1 VLLFRMGDFY
11 ETFDDDAKV
20 AAEVLGI
27 ALTSRPM
34 GGADGRVPLAG
45 VPHHQLERYLDQ
57 LVAAGHRVA
66 ICEQTSLPPSQGG
79 PKGLVERRVTR
90 VVTPGTVDTGTLLE
104 GGGHNWLVALS
115 PPLGV
120 GSDARRGLAACDIT
134 TGELELQLTDLEG
147 LAGELARLAPRE
159 LLLAEDDAVD
169 LPRGL
174 DPAPLETRRPE
185 REFRP
190 AAAEEALRDALGVA
204 SLEAYGV
211 TGQEAALGAAGAIVS
226 ALERQWPA
234 ALPHLRPPRVVRPGE
249 VMPLDP
255 QTRRSLELFAGMRG
269 AGSLA
274 ESINRT
280 LTPLGARLLR
290 ARLGQPLRQA
300 APIRARLAEVAA
312 FHAAP
317 AARERLRAELR
328 GLPDLERLL
337 GRVRSGRAPARQLAQ
352 LARGLT
358 RLPALQAAARE
369 SDAEAIDLIAGDLG
383 GLEETAQAV
392 AAAIVEDPPAE
403 VGEPPTI
410 AEGAD
415 GEVDRLRSLAGGA
428 REALSALESRERE
441 RTGVA
446 SLKVGYHRVFGYYLE
461 CPRSQAE
468 RMPEDYEPRQTLAN
482 SQRFRFAPLSELEAE
497 ILGAAERLASAEHD
511 VLARLADQLRTAGRA
526 IERAAGGVARLDVAS
541 ALAALAAERQ
551 FVEPEIEE
559 RPGLAI
565 EGGRHP
571 VVETRLERGAFVPND
586 THLGGPDGPDLV
598 VLTGPNMAGKSTYL
612 RQTALI
618 VLLAQCGSFVPA
630 RAARIGVC
638 DGIFSRVGAQDDIAA
653 GQSTF
658 MVEMLETATI
668 LHHATERSLVILD
681 EVGRGT
687 STYDG
692 LAIAQAV
699 VEHLHHRPGGT
710 PLTLFATHYQELTQ
724 LARTLPRIA
733 NRSVAVREEAVANRR
748 GAGRELVFLHE
759 IIDGASDRS
768 YGVHVAALA
777 GLPRAV
783 VARARELLARLEAA
797 PGTGAPGPGDQLPLL
812 GAQVEPGAPADG
824 LWSELAELDPDELSP
839 LDALQRLYELRRRA
853 RERLALED

>member
-1 VLLFRMGDFY
+1 MGDFY
-11 ETFDDDAKV
+11 ETFDDDAKL

-27 ALTSRPM
+27 ALTSRPIG
-34 GGADGRVPLAG
+34 GGAGRVPLAG

-57 LVAAGHRVA
+57 FVAAGYRVA
-66 ICEQTSLPPSQGG
+66 ICEQTSVPPSRGG

-90 VVTPGTVDTGTLLE
+90 VVTPGTVDAGSLLQA
-104 GGGHNWLVALS
+104 GDHNWLVALS
-115 PPLGV
+115 PPIGV
-120 GSDARRGLAACDIT
+120 GADERRGLAACDVT
-134 TGELELQLTDLEG
+134 TGELELQLLDRDA
-147 LAGELARLAPRE
+147 LAGELARLGPRE
-159 LLLAEDDAVD
+159 LLLAEDDDVD

-174 DPAPLETRRPE
+174 DPAPLETRRPT
-185 REFRP
+185 REFRAD
-190 AAAEEALRDALGVA
+190 AAAEALTEVLGVA
-204 SLEAYGV
+204 SLEAFGV
-211 TGQEAALGAAGAIVS
+211 TGQEPAVAAAGAIVA

-234 ALPHLRPPRVVRPGE
+234 ALPHLRPPRVLRASE

-255 QTRRSLELFAGMRG
+255 QTRRSLELFSGMRG
-269 AGSLA
+269 AGSLV
-274 ESINRT
+274 ESIDRT
-280 LTPLGARLLR
+280 LTALGGRLLR
-290 ARLGQPLRQA
+290 ARLGRPLRQA
-300 APIRARLAEVAA
+300 EPVRARLAELAA

-328 GLPDLERLL
+328 RMPDLERLL

-352 LARGLT
+352 LARGLAL
-358 RLPALQAAARE
+358 LPALQATAGEAASVE
-369 SDAEAIDLIAGDLG
+369 GGEPIVTLAAELG
-383 GLEETAQAV
+383 GLEETATAV
-392 AAAIVEDPPAE
+392 ASALVEDPPVE
-403 VGEPPTI
+403 IGEAPTV
-410 AEGAD
+410 APGVDA
-415 GEVDRLRSLAGGA
+415 EVDRLRSLAGGA
-428 REALSALESRERE
+428 RAALTELEAGERE

-461 CPRSQAE
+461 CPRAQME
-468 RMPEDYEPRQTLAN
+468 RMPDDYEPRQTLAN
-482 SQRFRFAPLSELEAE
+482 NQRYRFAPLSELEAE
-497 ILGAAERLASAEHD
+497 ILGASERLATAERE
-511 VLARLADQLRTAGRA
+511 VLARLADQLRAAGRA

-541 ALAALAAERQ
+541 ALAALATERQ
-551 FVEPEIEE
+551 FVEPAIEDA
-559 RPGLAI
+559 PGLAI

-571 VVETRLERGAFVPND
+571 VVETRLERGAFIPND
-586 THLGGPDGPDLV
+586 TQLGGAQGPDLV

-630 RAARIGVC
+630 RSARIGVC
-638 DGIFSRVGAQDDIAA
+638 DDIFSRVGAQDDIAA

-658 MVEMLETATI
+658 MVEMLEMATI

-710 PLTLFATHYQELTQ
+710 PLTLFATHYQELTA
-724 LARTLPRIA
+724 LARTLPRVA
-733 NRSVAVREEAVANRR
+733 NRSVAVRDER
-748 GAGRELVFLHE
+748 GADGRELVFLHE
-759 IIDGASDRS
+759 IVDGASDRS

-783 VARARELLARLEAA
+783 VARARELLAQLEAT
-797 PGTGAPGPGDQLPLL
+797 PGTVPVEARAQLSLL
-812 GAQVEPGAPADG
+812 EVATPPDE
-824 LWSELAELDPDELSP
+824 LWSELAELDPDGLTP

>member
-1 VLLFRMGDFY
+1 M
-11 ETFDDDAKV
+11 
-20 AAEVLGI
+20 
-27 ALTSRPM
+27 
-34 GGADGRVPLAG
+34 AG
-45 VPHHQLERYLDQ
+45 E
-57 LVAAGHRVA
+57 
-66 ICEQTSLPPSQGG
+66 
-79 PKGLVERRVTR
+79 
-90 VVTPGTVDTGTLLE
+90 
-104 GGGHNWLVALS
+104 
-115 PPLGV
+115 
-120 GSDARRGLAACDIT
+120 ARRGLAACDVT
-134 TGELELQLTDLEG
+134 TGELELQLIDPAALP
-147 LAGELARLAPRE
+147 GELARLRPRE
-159 LLLAEDDAVD
+159 LLLAESDAAA

-185 REFRP
+185 REFRAEP
-190 AAAEEALRDALGVA
+190 AAEVLCELLGVA
-204 SLEAYGV
+204 SLEAFGV
-211 TGQEAALGAAGAIVS
+211 AGQEPALGAAGAIVA

-234 ALPHLRPPRVVRPGE
+234 ALPHLRPPRVLRPAD

-255 QTRRSLELFAGMRG
+255 QTRRSLELFSGMRG
-269 AGSLA
+269 EGSLVEA
-274 ESINRT
+274 VDRT
-280 LTPLGARLLR
+280 LTALGARLLR
-290 ARLGQPLRQA
+290 ARLGRPLRRA
-300 APIRARLAEVAA
+300 APIRARLDEVAA
-312 FHAAP
+312 FQAAP

-328 GLPDLERLL
+328 GMPDIERLL

-352 LARGLT
+352 LARGLA

-369 SDAEAIDLIAGDLG
+369 TPLRETPLRETAARDASGDPIEALASELG
-383 GLEETAQAV
+383 GLEETASAV
-392 AAAIVEDPPAE
+392 VAAIVEDPPAE
-403 VGEPPTI
+403 IGDAPTV
-410 AEGAD
+410 AAGVDA
-415 GEVDRLRSLAGGA
+415 EVDRLRGLSGGA
-428 REALSALESRERE
+428 REALAVLEAGERE

-461 CPRSQAE
+461 CPRAQAA

-482 SQRFRFAPLSELEAE
+482 SQRYRFGPLSDLEVE
-497 ILGAAERLASAEHD
+497 ILGAADRLASAERS
-511 VLARLADQLRTAGRA
+511 VLARLADQLCAAGRA
-526 IERAAGGVARLDVAS
+526 IERAAGGVAQLDVAS
-541 ALAALAAERQ
+541 AFAALAAERQ
-551 FVEPEIEE
+551 FVEPTIEE
-559 RPGLAI
+559 TPGLAI

-586 THLGGPDGPDLV
+586 AHLGGADGPDLV

-630 RAARIGVC
+630 RSARLGVC

-733 NRSVAVREEAVANRR
+733 NRSVAVREER
-748 GAGRELVFLHE
+748 GPEGRELVFLHE
-759 IIDGASDRS
+759 IVEGATDRS

-783 VARARELLARLEAA
+783 VARARELLASLEAA
-797 PGTGAPGPGDQLPLL
+797 PAVGGGVSDASPQLPLL
-812 GAQVEPGAPADG
+812 ATAVADGSVPPDG
-824 LWSELAELDPDELSP
+824 LWAELAALDPDGLTP
-839 LDALQRLYELRRRA
+839 LDALQQLYELRRRA
-853 RERLALED
+853 RERLALEH

>member
-1 VLLFRMGDFY
+1 MGDFY
-11 ETFDDDAKV
+11 ETFDDDAKL
-20 AAEVLGI
+20 AADVLGI

-34 GGADGRVPLAG
+34 GRGKGRIPLAG

-57 LVAAGHRVA
+57 LVSAGHRVA

-90 VVTPGTVDTGTLLE
+90 VVTPGTVDAGSLLE
-104 GGGHNWLVALS
+104 ARDHNWLVALA
-115 PPLGV
+115 PTIGV
-120 GSDARRGLAACDIT
+120 AGEARRGLAAYDVT
-134 TGELELQLTDLEG
+134 TGELELQSIDPAALP
-147 LAGELARLAPRE
+147 GELARLRPRE
-159 LLLAEDDAVD
+159 LLLAESDTAE

-185 REFRP
+185 REFRAEP
-190 AAAEEALRDALGVA
+190 AAEVLCDLLGVA
-204 SLEAYGV
+204 SLEAFGV
-211 TGQEAALGAAGAIVS
+211 AGQEPALGAAGAIVA

-234 ALPHLRPPRVVRPGE
+234 ALPHLRPPRVLRPAE

-255 QTRRSLELFAGMRG
+255 QTRRSLELFSGMRG
-269 AGSLA
+269 EGSLVEA
-274 ESINRT
+274 VDRT
-280 LTPLGARLLR
+280 LTALGARLLR
-290 ARLGQPLRQA
+290 ARLGRPLRRA

-312 FHAAP
+312 FHATP

-328 GLPDLERLL
+328 GMPDIERLL

-352 LARGLT
+352 LARGLA

-369 SDAEAIDLIAGDLG
+369 TAGDAIEALASELG
-383 GLEETAQAV
+383 GLEETASAV
-392 AAAIVEDPPAE
+392 VAAIVEDPPAE
-403 VGEPPTI
+403 IGDAPTV
-410 AEGAD
+410 ATGVD
-415 GEVDRLRSLAGGA
+415 TEVDRLRGLSGGA
-428 REALSALESRERE
+428 REALAGLEAGERE

-461 CPRSQAE
+461 CPRAQAE
-468 RMPEDYEPRQTLAN
+468 RMPDDYEPRQTLAN
-482 SQRFRFAPLSELEAE
+482 SQRYRFGPLSDLEVE
-497 ILGAAERLASAEHD
+497 ILGAAERLAAAERS
-511 VLARLADQLRTAGRA
+511 VLARLADQLCAAGRA
-526 IERAAGGVARLDVAS
+526 IERAAGGVAQLDVAS

-551 FVEPEIEE
+551 FVEPTIEE
-559 RPGLAI
+559 TPGLAI
-565 EGGRHP
+565 DGGRHP

-586 THLGGPDGPDLV
+586 AHLGGADGPDLV

-630 RAARIGVC
+630 RSARLGVC

-658 MVEMLETATI
+658 MVEMLETAAI

-724 LARTLPRIA
+724 LARTLPRLA
-733 NRSVAVREEAVANRR
+733 NRSVAVREER
-748 GAGRELVFLHE
+748 GPDGRELVFLHE
-759 IIDGASDRS
+759 IVEGATDRS

-783 VARARELLARLEAA
+783 VARARELLTSLEASPA
-797 PGTGAPGPGDQLPLL
+797 AERGASEASPQLPLL
-812 GAQVEPGAPADG
+812 ATAVADG
-824 LWSELAELDPDELSP
+824 LVPPDELWAELAALDPDGLTP
-839 LDALQRLYELRRRA
+839 LDALQQLYELRRRA
-853 RERLALED
+853 RERLAMEG